1 MQGHD
6 LDIDGLLILKA
17 IIENKKMTMHQMEAL
32 PFISKYALH
41 RSVEELK
48 ELEFIETTG
57 KTSGLF
63 YIIHHSKAHT
73 TKERSLYL
81 KTRKKDKSRMK
92 KDILEYVE
100 EFGEITNSVARGH
113 LNLPDS
119 SRMDV
124 SRLLSELVQE
134 GKLRII
140 TAPENKNRKYANA
153 DDNA

>member
-1 MQGHD
+1 
-6 LDIDGLLILKA
+6 
-17 IIENKKMTMHQMEAL
+17 
-32 PFISKYALH
+32 
-41 RSVEELK
+41 
-48 ELEFIETTG
+48 
-57 KTSGLF
+57 
-63 YIIHHSKAHT
+63 
-73 TKERSLYL
+73 
-81 KTRKKDKSRMK
+81 MK

-100 EFGEITNSVARGH
+100 EFGEITNSVAREH

-119 SRMDV
+119 SRMEV

>member
-1 MQGHD
+1 
-6 LDIDGLLILKA
+6 
-17 IIENKKMTMHQMEAL
+17 
-32 PFISKYALH
+32 
-41 RSVEELK
+41 
-48 ELEFIETTG
+48 
-57 KTSGLF
+57 
-63 YIIHHSKAHT
+63 
-73 TKERSLYL
+73 
-81 KTRKKDKSRMK
+81 MK

-100 EFGEITNSVARGH
+100 EFGEITNSVVRGH

-119 SRMDV
+119 SRMEV

>member
-1 MQGHD
+1 
-6 LDIDGLLILKA
+6 
-17 IIENKKMTMHQMEAL
+17 
-32 PFISKYALH
+32 
-41 RSVEELK
+41 
-48 ELEFIETTG
+48 
-57 KTSGLF
+57 
-63 YIIHHSKAHT
+63 
-73 TKERSLYL
+73 
-81 KTRKKDKSRMK
+81 MK

-100 EFGEITNSVARGH
+100 EFGEITNSVAIGH

-119 SRMDV
+119 NRMEV